1 MPVEHLAVRVDLCAT
16 ADYYSCIFLFL
27 IIDGAQVKSRA
38 FCLAIH
44 PAVEA
49 ADNALGAC
57 GGFARFFADDGYLV
71 GPREE
76 VLAALAAFETQVSG
90 ARGMRVGAQPYA

>member
-1 MPVEHLAVRVDLCAT
+1 MKPLERSPHNFCSKKPEGCSAT
-16 ADYYSCIFLFL
+16 
-27 IIDGAQVKSRA
+27 GAA

-49 ADNALGAC
+49 ADDALGAC

-76 VLAALAAFETQVSG
+76 VLAALAAFENG
-90 ARGMRVGAQPYA
+90 